1 MALATEGGIGEDAVP
16 RWNAWGRRIIIV
28 WGNEINDKKN
38 KKILLC
44 RGLKW
49 PSIGRKRCNNQQKT
63 SAFNEGG
70 MEHDVRAAGGMGG
83 GRIDRFHG
91 DYVK

>member
-28 WGNEINDKKN
+28 WGDEINDKKIKN
-38 KKILLC
+38 ILC

-49 PSIGRKRCNNQQKT
+49 PLIRRKRCNNQQKT

-70 MEHDVRAAGGMGG
+70 MEHDVRAAGSIGG